1 MSSESKYEAHL
12 SRDLGLISVTM
23 IGVGAMIGAGIFV
36 LTGIA
41 AGAAGPALVLVFL
54 LNGVIAL
61 LTAMVYAEL
70 GSCFPDAG
78 GGYLWVKEGLPQPM
92 GFLSGW
98 MSWFA
103 HAVACSL
110 YALGFGAYFGHVLH
124 ELGISVFGLHP
135 EMLVKVLA
143 VAIIAV
149 FTYINYRGAS
159 ETGLAGNVITVL
171 KIVVIG
177 VFIFFGLKKM
187 AVTPD
192 TAQNFADFFPKGY
205 SGVFIAMGLTFI
217 AFEGYEIIAQ
227 CAEEVIDYKRNI
239 PRAIFLSLAIVV
251 PIYLLVAI
259 VAIGAVDGGDVST
272 WEYLGIKKEIA
283 MVEAA
288 RQFMPYGALALL
300 VGGLF
305 STMSAL
311 NATIYSS
318 SRVSFA
324 MARDHNLPDVLGLV
338 HSVQRTPHVA
348 IIVSGVIIATM
359 AISLPIEDV
368 ASAAD
373 IMFLLLFLLV
383 NITVIKLRRNRPDL
397 DRSFTVPLFP
407 LIPILSIVAQLF
419 LALYMFNM
427 SPIAWYTVVGWTG
440 FGMAF
445 YFSYSSRKETEHET
459 TPVVF
464 EEKEIAAKEYRVL
477 VPISRRNEVV
487 PLMSVANAIASTQDG
502 DITALSVVEVP
513 EQLPISEG
521 RRFVESKRQI
531 LEMAEEFGE
540 EHEVP
545 VNVKVRVTHR
555 PEFAI
560 LDTIR
565 EEKIDLVVMGWR
577 GHTLAKDKLLGRTLD
592 PLTKNAPCDIAVV
605 KLREIGEIESV
616 FVPTAGGPHAAFSLS
631 LGAEIARDTGA
642 RLVTGIVVPTES
654 DEEGDA
660 RAMEMIESTV
670 SKVAPEKMVDIERKL
685 IRSDLIT
692 PALIHESEQHSL
704 TLIGA
709 SNQSIW
715 EQLRLGS
722 VPEMVSR
729 LSSKSVVIVQKHEG
743 PIKSW
748 VRRFFSG

>member
-1 MSSESKYEAHL
+1 MASKREYKAHL
-12 SRDLGLISVTM
+12 SRDLGLFSVTM

-36 LTGIA
+36 LTGMA
-41 AGAAGPALVLVFL
+41 AGAAGPALVLAFF
-54 LNGVIAL
+54 LNGLVTL

-78 GGYLWVKEGLPQPM
+78 GGYLWTKEGLPQPM

-110 YALGFGAYFGHVLH
+110 YALGFGAYFGQVLH
-124 ELGISVFGLHP
+124 ELGLNVFGLHP
-135 EMLVKVLA
+135 EMLIKILA
-143 VAIIAV
+143 VLMIAI
-149 FTYINYRGAS
+149 FTFINYKGAS
-159 ETGLAGNVITVL
+159 ETGLAGNIVTAA
-171 KIVVIG
+171 KILIIG
-177 VFIFFGLKKM
+177 LFILFGLKRM
-187 AVTPD
+187 LGQPESVEHFSP
-192 TAQNFADFFPKGY
+192 FLPKGY

-227 CAEEVIDYKRNI
+227 CAEEVVDYKRNI
-239 PRAIFLSLAIVV
+239 PRAVFLSLAIVV
-251 PIYLLVAI
+251 PIYILVAI
-259 VAIGAVDGGDVST
+259 VAIGAISGHGMST
-272 WEYLGIKKEIA
+272 WQYLGSHEEIA

-288 RQFMPYGALALL
+288 RQFMPYGALILL
-300 VGGLF
+300 VGGLL

-324 MARDHNLPDVLGLV
+324 MARDHNLPDVLSLV
-338 HSVQRTPHVA
+338 HETQRTPHAA
-348 IIVSGVIIATM
+348 IIASGVIIAAM
-359 AISLPIEDV
+359 AVSLPIEDV

-383 NITVIKLRRNRPDL
+383 NMTVINLRRNRPDL

-407 LIPILSIVAQLF
+407 YIPIIAIVLQLF

-427 SPIAWYTVVGWTG
+427 SPIAWYTVVGWIG
-440 FGMAF
+440 GGLVFFFG
-445 YFSYSSRKETEHET
+445 YSSRKETERVK

-464 EEKEIAAKEYRVL
+464 EEKEIAAKEYHIL
-477 VPISRRNEVV
+477 VPLSKREEVE
-487 PLMSVANAIASTQDG
+487 PLMMVSSAIARAHEG

-521 RRFVESKRQI
+521 ARFVAGKRHV
-531 LEMAEEFGE
+531 LEIADKYGL
-540 EHEVP
+540 EHNVP
-545 VNVKVRVTHR
+545 VSIKVRVTHK
-555 PEFAI
+555 PHLAI

-565 EEKIDLVVMGWR
+565 EEKPNMVVMGWK
-577 GHTLAKDKLLGRTLD
+577 GYTLTKDKLLGETLD
-592 PLTKNAPCDIAVV
+592 PLTRNAPCDIAVV
-605 KLREIGEIESV
+605 KLREIDRIESI
-616 FVPTAGGPHAAFSLS
+616 FVPTAGGPHARFALA
-631 LGAEIARDTGA
+631 LGVQIARYSSA
-642 RLVTGIVVPTES
+642 RLTTGTIIPTAAS
-654 DEEGDA
+654 EERKA
-660 RAMEMIESTV
+660 QAQKLMEEAV
-670 SKVAPEKMVDIERKL
+670 SGADPENTIGIERKA
-685 IRSDLIT
+685 IASDST
-692 PALIHESEQHSL
+692 AAALIKESEGYSL

-722 VPEMVSR
+722 IPEMVSR
-729 LSSKSVVIVQKHEG
+729 RSPRTVVIVRKYEG

-748 VRRFFSG
+748 VRRFFTG

>member
-1 MSSESKYEAHL
+1 MASEIKYKAHL
-12 SRDLGLISVTM
+12 SRDLGLFSVTM

-41 AGAAGPALVLVFL
+41 AGKAGPALVLVFL
-54 LNGVIAL
+54 LNGFVAL

-124 ELGISVFGLHP
+124 ELGIDVFGLHP
-135 EMLVKVLA
+135 EALIKVLA
-143 VAIIAV
+143 VGVIAV

-159 ETGLAGNVITVL
+159 EAGAAGNIITVL

-177 VFIFFGLKKM
+177 LFIVFGLKKM
-187 AVTPD
+187 ALTPGSG
-192 TAQNFADFFPKGY
+192 QNFADFFPKGY

-227 CAEEVIDYKRNI
+227 CAEEVVDYKRNI

-259 VAIGAVDGGDVST
+259 VAIGAIHGEGMPT
-272 WEYLGIKKEIA
+272 WMYLGAKKEIA

-288 RQFMPYGALALL
+288 RQFMPLGALALL
-300 VGGLF
+300 IGGLF

-324 MARDHNLPDVLGLV
+324 MARDHNLPDALGRI
-338 HSVQRTPHVA
+338 HSVKHTPHIA
-348 IIVSGVIIATM
+348 IIASGVIIAGM
-359 AISLPIEDV
+359 AIALPIEDV

-397 DRSFTVPLFP
+397 DRSFLVPLFP
-407 LIPILSIVAQLF
+407 FIPIVAIILQLF

-427 SPIAWYTVVGWTG
+427 SPIAWYTVVGWSVVG
-440 FGMAF
+440 LLF
-445 YFSYSSRKETEHET
+445 YFGYSSRKETEHVT
-459 TPVVF
+459 TPVVY
-464 EEKEIAAKEYRVL
+464 EEKELVPKDYRVL

-487 PLMSVANAIASTQDG
+487 PLMSVANALARAHDG
-502 DITALSVVEVP
+502 EISALSVVEVP

-521 RRFVESKRQI
+521 RRFIEGKRQI
-531 LEMAEEFGE
+531 LEVADKFGE
-540 EHEVP
+540 EHDVP
-545 VNVKVRVTHR
+545 VSVKVRVTHK
-555 PEFAI
+555 PHLAI

-565 EEKIDLVVMGWR
+565 EEKTNLVVMGWR
-577 GHTLAKDKLLGRTLD
+577 GYTQAKDRLLGRTLD
-592 PLTKNAPCDIAVV
+592 PLTRNAPCDIAVV
-605 KLREIGEIESV
+605 KLREIEKIESI
-616 FVPTAGGPHAAFSLS
+616 FVPTAGGPHARFALA
-631 LGAEIARDTGA
+631 LGAEIAKDSGA
-642 RLVTGIVVPTES
+642 RLVVGTIVRPEA
-654 DEEGDA
+654 DEEAKA
-660 RAMEMIESTV
+660 RAMELLDTTV
-670 SKVAPEKMVDIERKL
+670 SQAVPDATIDIERKL
-685 IRSDLIT
+685 VTSDWVAPGLIE
-692 PALIHESEQHSL
+692 ESNQHSL

-715 EQLRLGS
+715 QQLRLGS
-722 VPEMVSR
+722 VPETVSR
-729 LSSKSVVIVQKHEG
+729 QSSKTVVIVQKHEG
-743 PIKSW
+743 PLRSW
-748 VRRFFSG
+748 FRRFFSG

>member
-1 MSSESKYEAHL
+1 MASEMKYKAHL
-12 SRDLGLISVTM
+12 SSALGLYSVTM

-41 AGAAGPALVLVFL
+41 AGAAGPALVLVFF
-54 LNGVIAL
+54 LNGFVAL

-103 HAVACSL
+103 HSVACSL
-110 YALGFGAYFGHVLH
+110 YALGFGAYSGHVLQ
-124 ELGISVFGLHP
+124 ELGIDLFGLHP
-135 EMLVKVLA
+135 DALVKVLA
-143 VAIIAV
+143 VTIILI

-159 ETGLAGNVITVL
+159 EAGAAGNVVTVL
-171 KIVVIG
+171 KIVIIG
-177 VFIFFGLKKM
+177 LFILFGLKRM
-187 AVTPD
+187 AGQPEAV
-192 TAQNFADFFPKGY
+192 QHFSDFFPKGY

-227 CAEEVIDYKRNI
+227 CAEEVVDYKRNI
-239 PRAIFLSLAIVV
+239 PRAIFLSLLIVV
-251 PIYLLVAI
+251 PIYILVAI
-259 VAIGAVDGGDVST
+259 VAIGAIDGEGMPT
-272 WEYLGIKKEIA
+272 WAFLGLKKEIA

-324 MARDHNLPDVLGLV
+324 MARDHNLPDALGLV
-338 HSVQRTPHVA
+338 HSVQRTPHAA
-348 IIVSGVIIATM
+348 ILASGVIIAAM
-359 AISLPIEDV
+359 AVSLPIEDV

-383 NITVIKLRRNRPDL
+383 NITVIKLRQNRPDL
-397 DRSFTVPLFP
+397 DRSFKVPLFP
-407 LIPILSIVAQLF
+407 LIPIVAIVAQLF

-427 SPIAWYTVVGWTG
+427 SPVAWYTVIGWTG
-440 FGMAF
+440 FGLLF
-445 YFSYSSRKETEHET
+445 YFTYSSRKETEHVK
-459 TPVVF
+459 TPIVF
-464 EEKEIAAKEYRVL
+464 EEKEIESREYHVL
-477 VPISRRNEVV
+477 VPLSKRDEIV
-487 PLMSVANAIASTQDG
+487 PMMTVAGAIAKARDG
-502 DITALSVVEVP
+502 DISALSVVEVP

-521 RRFVESKRQI
+521 RRFVGSKRQV
-531 LEMAEEFGE
+531 LEIADKYGV
-540 EHEVP
+540 EHDVP
-545 VNVKVRVTHR
+545 VNIKVRVTHR
-555 PEFAI
+555 PHLAI

-565 EEKIDLVVMGWR
+565 EEGSDLVVMGWR
-577 GHTLAKDKLLGRTLD
+577 GYTLAKDKLLGRTLD

-605 KLREIGEIESV
+605 KLREIDEIESI
-616 FVPTAGGPHAAFSLS
+616 FVPTAGGPHARFAFSLG
-631 LGAEIARDTGA
+631 LEIARESGA
-642 RLVTGIVVPTES
+642 RLTAGMVVSTTA
-654 DEEGDA
+654 DEEAEA
-660 RAMEMIESTV
+660 RAEKFIEDTISGI
-670 SKVAPEKMVDIERKL
+670 APEDGAIIERKL
-685 IRSDLIT
+685 IRSDSVT
-692 PALIHESEQHSL
+692 AALIKESEQHSL

-709 SNQSIW
+709 SNQSVW

-722 VPEMVSR
+722 IPEMVSR
-729 LSSKSVVIVQKHEG
+729 RSPKSVVIVRKYEG

-748 VRRFFSG
+748 ARRFFSG